1 MFSVSSACPVWVHT
15 KKRCILPCSHF
26 PPPLYIEISWDEAYR
41 LAFFLEIP
49 HSGPHSPRNLSAIRL
64 PLEMKGREEKID
76 RKTVEK
82 NRRMQM
88 KNLCFKLASLIPKQE
103 YISKDAMS
111 QHDHLDQAAAYILKL
126 RHGIE
131 RLKQR
136 KESKPALE
144 SIKQPTK
151 NGRLG
156 FKLPVIEVRH
166 QEPNLEVLLIS
177 GLEKRFAFHE
187 VIGILEE
194 EGLRW

>member
-1 MFSVSSACPVWVHT
+1 
-15 KKRCILPCSHF
+15 
-26 PPPLYIEISWDEAYR
+26 
-41 LAFFLEIP
+41 
-49 HSGPHSPRNLSAIRL
+49 
-64 PLEMKGREEKID
+64 MKGREEKID

-136 KESKPALE
+136 KESEASSGINQATDE
-144 SIKQPTK
+144 

-194 EGLRW
+194 EGAEVVNASFSVVGNKVFYTIHSQAFSSRIGLKLQGYPRLQELIR

>member
-1 MFSVSSACPVWVHT
+1 MEKA
-15 KKRCILPCSHF
+15 SHVLKSGLG
-26 PPPLYIEISWDEAYR
+26 PLWTLVIAWFGLFMGSFLR
-41 LAFFLEIP
+41 L
-49 HSGPHSPRNLSAIRL
+49 
-64 PLEMKGREEKID
+64 
-76 RKTVEK
+76 
-82 NRRMQM
+82 
-88 KNLCFKLASLIPKQE
+88 
-103 YISKDAMS
+103 DAMS

-136 KESKPALE
+136 KESEASSGINQATDE
-144 SIKQPTK
+144 

-194 EGLRW
+194 EGAEVVNASFSVVGNKVFYTIHSQAFSSRIGLEASRVSERLQELIR